1 MLLQL
6 KKRTIFRPVI
16 YRILMTVLKLENRKE
31 VGKKRDNSS
40 RRYYCASTPASRFN
54 SSCDMS
60 YISSSQE
67 YRASPERK
75 IVIRIN

>member
-1 MLLQL
+1 MLLEL

-40 RRYYCASTPASRFN
+40 RRY
-54 SSCDMS
+54 
-60 YISSSQE
+60 
-67 YRASPERK
+67 
-75 IVIRIN
+75 